1 MSRYFVEFSYDGS
14 DYHGLQKQPNSITIQ
29 EVIENNFEKFIGSE
43 INLVLAGR
51 TDAGVHAKQMYAH
64 FDVEKDFEKDIFC
77 KRLNTMLPKDICI
90 ESINLVSKKHML
102 GLMQYQDLMSMLYLM
117 KKILLTISLL
127 ITLKIILIWRK

>member
-51 TDAGVHAKQMYAH
+51 TDAGVHAKQCMLILMLKRILKRY
-64 FDVEKDFEKDIFC
+64 ILQ
-77 KRLNTMLPKDICI
+77 RLNTMLPKIY
-90 ESINLVSKKHML
+90 V
-102 GLMQYQDLMSMLYLM
+102 
-117 KKILLTISLL
+117 
-127 ITLKIILIWRK
+127 

>member
-64 FDVEKDFEKDIFC
+64 FDVEKDFEKDIF
-77 KRLNTMLPKDICI
+77 
-90 ESINLVSKKHML
+90 
-102 GLMQYQDLMSMLYLM
+102 
-117 KKILLTISLL
+117 
-127 ITLKIILIWRK
+127 